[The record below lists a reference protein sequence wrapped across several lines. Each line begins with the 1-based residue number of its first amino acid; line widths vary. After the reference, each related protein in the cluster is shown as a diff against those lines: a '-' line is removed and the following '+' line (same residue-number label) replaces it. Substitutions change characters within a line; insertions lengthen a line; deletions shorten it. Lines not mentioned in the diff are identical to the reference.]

1 MAIVSETRN
10 VKDFSEI
17 ALHGQGDILL
27 EQGERDTLVIET
39 EEDILPKI
47 KSEVQGRRLF
57 LGRRSL
63 LDWGV
68 PETTPIRYHIT
79 IRQIQALSISG
90 SGTLTSHTLRTD
102 KLRLEVS
109 GTGQVKIARLEAK
122 KFEGDVSGTAKLEL
136 AGQVA
141 DQEVHISGSGT
152 FEAFDLES
160 QTSQIHVSGSG
171 MVHVHAQRRLNVEI
185 SGVADVRYLGQPELT
200 QHVSGAGR
208 IEPYKPKAVLNGY

>member
-10 VKDFSEI
+10 VRDFSEI

-27 EQGERDTLVIET
+27 EQGDRDTLVIET

-47 KSEVQGRRLF
+47 KSEVQGKRLF

-79 IRQIQALSISG
+79 MRQVQALSISG
-90 SGTLTSHTLRTD
+90 SGTLTSHGLQTD
-102 KLRLEVS
+102 RLHLEVS
-109 GTGQVKIARLEAK
+109 GTAQVKIGRLEAK
-122 KFEGDVSGTAKLEL
+122 KFEGNVSGTARLEL
-136 AGQVA
+136 GGQVN
-141 DQEVHISGSGT
+141 DQDVHISGSGT
-152 FEAFDLES
+152 LEAFELES
-160 QTSQIHVSGSG
+160 QSSQIHVSGSG
-171 MVHVHAQRRLNVEI
+171 MVHIHVLRKLNVDI

-200 QHVSGAGR
+200 QHISGAGR
-208 IEPYKPKAVLNGY
+208 IEPYKPKAA